1 MTSLILLWNGF
12 ILRNEE
18 ISHHFHKMIFVRVTK
33 WRSGILMLESFCFLL
48 QIQTS
53 LIKLKARVLQK
64 LNYVGNMLQA
74 CNYVV
79 VGNLLS
85 TKELLDARVHP
96 YITKFSY
103 FQLKTEIFL

>member
-1 MTSLILLWNGF
+1 
-12 ILRNEE
+12 
-18 ISHHFHKMIFVRVTK
+18 
-33 WRSGILMLESFCFLL
+33 
-48 QIQTS
+48 
-53 LIKLKARVLQK
+53 
-64 LNYVGNMLQA
+64 MLQA

-103 FQLKTEIFL
+103 FQLKTEIFLWGISHGWWIQLSYSAYLFIKIVMKGTIDSVDKELLWFCNL